1 MSDALIQTVLQ
12 QREARPVSGEHLE
25 VLGKK
30 AASDWGMGKVASL
43 HAAVVDVVRGE
54 QLSPEQVHRV
64 VEFCNSAAYLQEFRK
79 EGATHKVIHF
89 DCGPADPAQVLQDL
103 NDGGGGSRFDRGTLD
118 YNLPPEHAHKEASFR
133 SPVTVDF
140 AKTAS
145 ANEPTGANLPKL
157 VKVPSLPKLAHP
169 QARYE
174 TELWG
179 LFGTSEASMPMAEPL
194 QPLREITEK
203 IAGARDHLSAEVDGL
218 EIDLQLALRGVYDQV
233 KQASLE
239 GRSLGEIMAAWSAVT
254 PDPVYVKVAFSQLY
268 PRLLAEAVFSSLEE
282 FGNSLGK
289 VAAPRQTAVN
299 PEHPLVTSYG
309 EFVETFNKLASARAL
324 LAEFTAGA
332 DYASTTLKTAA
343 RGGLIGAAQKGIG
356 AVSSGIDKAA
366 PAVAHAL
373 VGSKD
378 AKNLAPTIAKGLKG
392 TALVGGALTANAAVQ
407 NVTDRP
413 GVRGVV
419 GAAKSVVP
427 GTMEYQERRYRNM
440 TGQ

>member
-1 MSDALIQTVLQ
+1 MSDAPIQTVLQ

-30 AASDWGMGKVASL
+30 AAADWGMGKVASL
-43 HAAVVDVVRGE
+43 HAAVVDAVRGE

-79 EGATHKVIHF
+79 EGANHKVIHF
-89 DCGPADPAQVLQDL
+89 DCGPADPAQVIQDL

-118 YNLPPEHAHKEASFR
+118 YKMPPEQAHKVASFR

-140 AKTAS
+140 DKTAS
-145 ANEPTGANLPKL
+145 ANETPGADLPKL

-174 TELWG
+174 AELWG
-179 LFGTSEASMPMAEPL
+179 MFGSPEAPMPMAEPL
-194 QPLREITEK
+194 QPLREVTEK
-203 IAGARDHLSAEVDGL
+203 IAGARDHLASEVDGL
-218 EIDLQLALRGVYDQV
+218 EVDLQLSLSAVYDQV

-239 GRSLGEIMAAWSAVT
+239 GVSLGEVMAAWSSVS
-254 PDPVYVKVAFSQLY
+254 PDPVYVKVAFSQMY
-268 PRLLAEAVFSSLEE
+268 QRLRAEGVFSSLEE
-282 FGNSLGK
+282 FGTSLGK
-289 VAAPRQTAVN
+289 IASFKQTAVN
-299 PEHPLVTSYG
+299 PSHPLVTSYG
-309 EFVETFNKLASARAL
+309 EFVETFNKLASTRSL
-324 LAEFTAGA
+324 LREFEAGA
-332 DYASTTLKTAA
+332 EYASSTLKIAA
-343 RGGLIGAAQKGIG
+343 RGGLLGAAQKGIG

-366 PAVAHAL
+366 PTVAHAL

-378 AKNLAPTIAKGLKG
+378 AKKLAPTIAKGLKG